1 MEKKRL
7 LIILLIIIIILI
19 VGVVVI
25 LFVNKKDNSC
35 NDCHTDYVEST
46 GTAKEINLLDNMNM
60 KEYTYNNYVFTDMY
74 VFTSSN
80 RGEIDGYVMNLS
92 TSEDRNLRLKITL
105 FDNDNNEIYSFKT
118 EIYELKF
125 GEKRDFFSQ
134 VNKDVSNAY
143 SFKIEE
149 Y

>member
-35 NDCHTDYVEST
+35 NYCHTDYVEST

-134 VNKDVSNAY
+134 VNKDISNAY